1 MITHLKFLVQPRILI
16 SNYHTHCAH
25 PQYLNIPSIY
35 RSRHTATKPTD
46 SSHQAINSQPN
57 TKTPLNCIEHTNMS
71 EPLPTGVWIGMAI
84 GAVVVL
90 GMLFWVIRSESCC
103 GRSRIG
109 DAEG

>member
-1 MITHLKFLVQPRILI
+1 
-16 SNYHTHCAH
+16 
-25 PQYLNIPSIY
+25 
-35 RSRHTATKPTD
+35 
-46 SSHQAINSQPN
+46 
-57 TKTPLNCIEHTNMS
+57 MS